1 MSAAPLPSSAARP
14 TVRMVV
20 GLGNPGAEY
29 AQTRH
34 NVGFELVDRLA
45 SAAGAPWTTQR
56 KWEAAVAKQDHLLLV
71 KPLTYMNLSG
81 QAVQRVGSY
90 HKIPPAE
97 MLVVYDD
104 ADLPLGALR
113 LRQEGSA
120 GGHNG
125 IKSLISTLGTDRF
138 PRLKIGIGRAGD
150 GEMVDHVLG
159 RFSEAERPEVE
170 KSLARAVDAVNC
182 VLASGLEAAMSRFNQ
197 RPETARHSAPAVAPP
212 ATDLTKPEQDQN
224 KAT

>member
-1 MSAAPLPSSAARP
+1 MSVPSAPAGTAKPA
-14 TVRMVV
+14 VRMVV
-20 GLGNPGAEY
+20 GLGNPGSEY
-29 AQTRH
+29 DQTRH
-34 NVGFELVDRLA
+34 NIGFELVDRLA
-45 SAAGAPWTTQR
+45 RAGGATWAKER
-56 KWEAAVAKQDHLLLV
+56 KWESAVAKSGDLILV

-81 QAVQRVGSY
+81 HAVQRVGSF
-90 HKIPPAE
+90 HKIPPTQ

-113 LRQEGSA
+113 LRQDGSA

-138 PRLKIGIGRAGD
+138 PRLKIGIGRSENG
-150 GEMVDHVLG
+150 GMVGHVLG
-159 RFSEAERPEVE
+159 RFGEDERPEVE
-170 KSLARAVDAVNC
+170 KTLARAEDAVNC

-197 RPETARHSAPAVAPP
+197 RPSVQPP
-212 ATDLTKPEQDQN
+212 SRKAGDAAAQDPTRPEQDPN